1 MADPA
6 NMSTDRESIM
16 APLQGFAAV
25 TPHDTNELANHS
37 RAVYVGVSGDVKL
50 TSTGGSTVTLV
61 GLAAGIW
68 HPIRA
73 KIIFS
78 TDTTATSI
86 VVGY

>member
-6 NMSTDRESIM
+6 NLATDRESIT
-16 APLQGFAAV
+16 APLTGFAAV
-25 TPHDTNELANHS
+25 TPHDTNELANWS
-37 RAVYVGVSGDVKL
+37 RAVYVGASGDLKF
-50 TSTGGSTVTLV
+50 TSAGGDTVTLV